1 MSELRVPKYL
11 SAEQYSKQSGLGV
24 EEVKR
29 QCRIGKINCLMTD
42 GGYYKIPVYDDA
54 VSIEQYEKVLQEKEK
69 YKTILETIY
78 ATAKTVAVER

>member
-1 MSELRVPKYL
+1 MSEQRVPKYL
-11 SAEQYSKQSGLGV
+11 SAEEYSKQSGMGV

-42 GGYYKIPVYDDA
+42 GGYYKIPVYDGA

-69 YKTILETIY
+69 YKTIVNTLF
-78 ATAKTVAVER
+78 ATLKTVASER